1 MGGSTDVISFAKTL
15 YILSCLT
22 LIITKLIIK
31 DFDARLAHPGP
42 ERVFAELRRRFW
54 ILRGREAVRKHQC
67 TCPEYR
73 KWRSNPVVPK
83 MADLPPSSLRLHRP
97 AFYFSGV
104 DCFGPY
110 LIKIGRRTDKRWGI
124 EFKRLTTHAVHLDLL
139 VSMDTDSF
147 LMGLRRFIARRGKP
161 YELLSDQGTNFK
173 GGSTELKEAFN
184 SLTPSLKSQL
194 SSQQIHFRFNP
205 LHAPHFGGSW
215 ECEIRTIK
223 SALHTTLGS
232 QTVTE
237 EVLRTILIEVE
248 SIVNS
253 KPLGYTSSDV
263 ADPDP
268 ITPNML
274 LMGRP
279 DPSTPQ
285 VISDTELLSRR
296 RRKQCQALADQFWI
310 HFIRNYLPSLQTR
323 SKWQQERDDLTV
335 GTIVLIVDQQL
346 PRAMW
351 LVGKVTAVI
360 PGVDGRVRTALI
372 QVKDKS
378 YTRPVARLIRLPALP
393 QDKPG

>member
-1 MGGSTDVISFAKTL
+1 
-15 YILSCLT
+15 
-22 LIITKLIIK
+22 
-31 DFDARLAHPGP
+31 
-42 ERVFAELRRRFW
+42 
-54 ILRGREAVRKHQC
+54 
-67 TCPEYR
+67 
-73 KWRSNPVVPK
+73 
-83 MADLPPSSLRLHRP
+83 MADLPPSSLRLNHP
-97 AFYFSGV
+97 AFYSSGV

-110 LIKIGRRTDKRWGI
+110 LIKIGRRTEKRWGI
-124 EFKRLTTHAVHLDLL
+124 VFKCLTTHAVHLDLL
-139 VSMDTDSF
+139 ASMDTDSF

-173 GGSTELKEAFN
+173 GGSSELKEAFN
-184 SLTPSLKSQL
+184 SLTPSLQSQL
-194 SSQQIHFRFNP
+194 ASQQIHFQFNP
-205 LHAPHFGGSW
+205 PHAPHFGGSW
-215 ECEIRTIK
+215 EREIRTIK

-285 VISDTELLSRR
+285 VIYSDTELLSRR
-296 RRKQCQALADQFWI
+296 RWKQCQALADQFWI
-310 HFIRNYLPSLQTR
+310 HFIRYYLPSLQTH

-335 GTIVLIVDQQL
+335 GSIVLIVDQQL

-351 LVGKVTAVI
+351 PVGKVIAVI
-360 PGVDGRVRTALI
+360 PGVDGRVRTAQI

-378 YTRPVARLIRLPALP
+378 YTRPVARLIRLPAIP
-393 QDKPG
+393 QDSSG